1 MAERTINRD
10 VWLAQ
15 IEPGVQA
22 KNRDRWTKFLKDVAW
37 WLHTAKERED
47 EETMEAIAGLLVY
60 GIKTQEDLQNIS
72 DEKKEFRDTLKAEG
86 VRPAICDILFNKYVA
101 PAHAAQPREEQ
112 VLRLQI
118 QQLHLLKLV
127 SEEVNK
133 NRKSRLNCWEKES
146 ARTTESKRDPN
157 FRKKVIRYYQR
168 ESSSGKSVK
177 CQILDKYVTLADAQD
192 TIIAAHI
199 WKASTRGK
207 DLEEFGLCAEDV
219 NSARNGLFLTKGL
232 EDAFDNQRVCFLY
245 NTLHKELCLWVADA
259 KMLPKTIEGSN
270 PPKKFADV
278 HQKPLRC
285 PDESHMPFR
294 RLLSWHAR
302 LTLELRKESIQVSN
316 YTSEYDLSPGRES
329 ATLDPISQ
337 AIDGL
342 VEHGEDASVSD

>member
-1 MAERTINRD
+1 LVDND
-10 VWLAQ
+10 
-15 IEPGVQA
+15 G
-22 KNRDRWTKFLKDVAW
+22 
-37 WLHTAKERED
+37 D
-47 EETMEAIAGLLVY
+47 EVG
-60 GIKTQEDLQNIS
+60 G
-72 DEKKEFRDTLKAEG
+72 FDTLEQG
-86 VRPAICDILFNKYVA
+86 GEYTLGPPQLHER
-101 PAHAAQPREEQ
+101 QPREDQ
-112 VLRLQI
+112 VRLQI

-133 NRKSRLNCWEKES
+133 TRKSRLNCWEKES
-146 ARTTESKRDPN
+146 ARTTGSQRNPR

-177 CQILDKYVTLADAQD
+177 CQILDEYVTHAVAQN

-219 NSARNGLFLTKGL
+219 NSARNGVFLTKGI

-245 NTLHKELCLWVADA
+245 NTLNKELCLWVADA
-259 KMLPKTIEGSN
+259 KMLSETIEGSN

-278 HQKPLRC
+278 HQKPLCC
-285 PDESHMPFR
+285 PDESHVPFR

-302 LTLELRKESIQVSN
+302 LTLELRKESIQVLN

-329 ATLDPISQ
+329 ATLDPISR
-337 AIDGL
+337 AIDDM
-342 VEHGEDASVSD
+342 VEPGEDASVSDR